1 MNKKLIFPD
10 VDYKNESKD
19 NNVEISKNKLVSYCG
34 VYPLQ
39 IDKDNRTTG
48 KLYINGLYS
57 LKKIDKHDRYTYGV
71 DATHLIENDTLE
83 NEVHAPSFV
92 KLSLWESMYLKWYLK
107 EYIVQ
112 DLDFKKNLIAGAL
125 GVIFGVIITKLVT

>member
-19 NNVEISKNKLVSYCG
+19 NYVEISKNKLVSYFG

-39 IDKDNRTTG
+39 FNKDDRTTG
-48 KLYINGLYS
+48 ELYINGLYS
-57 LKKIDKHDRYTYGV
+57 LKRIDKHDRYTYKV
-71 DATHLIENDTLE
+71 DATHRLVNDTLE
-83 NEVHAPSFV
+83 AEVHSPSFV
-92 KLSLWESMYLKWYLK
+92 KLSQWESIYLKWHLK

-112 DLDFKKNLIAGAL
+112 DLDFKKNLIAGVL
-125 GVIFGVIITKLVT
+125 GVIFGVIITKLVA